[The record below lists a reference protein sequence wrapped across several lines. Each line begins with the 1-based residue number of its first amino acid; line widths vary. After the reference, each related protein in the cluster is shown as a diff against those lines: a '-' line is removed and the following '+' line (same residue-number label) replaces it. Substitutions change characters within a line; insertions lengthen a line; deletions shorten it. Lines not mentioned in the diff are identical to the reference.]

1 MDLVTV
7 ASIKQLAPINQTTDD
22 GLLGVIVAAV
32 NVWIPN
38 WLNRS
43 LDSTQRSDLL
53 DGNGSRVL
61 MTPEFPITAVASL
74 AVDGT
79 AIPAASSLI
88 LPGYRF
94 HNRVLMLND
103 YRFTRGIGNVE
114 VTYTAGYSTPPADLA
129 FAATELALLA
139 FRDRERVGLTSKSV
153 AGEVIGLFNGEM
165 PARVKSIL
173 QPYKNVVPL

>member
-7 ASIKQLAPINQTTDD
+7 ASIKQLAPINQSGDD
-22 GLLGVIVAAV
+22 GLLAVIVAAV
-32 NVWIPN
+32 NTWVPN

-43 LDSTQRSDLL
+43 LDSLQRSDVL

-61 MTPEFPITAVASL
+61 MTPEWPITAVASL
-74 AVDGT
+74 AVDGVNL
-79 AIPAASSLI
+79 PASSSI
-88 LPGYRF
+88 ITAGYRF
-94 HNRVLMLND
+94 HNRVIMLND
-103 YRFTRGIGNVE
+103 YRFTRGVGNVE
-114 VTYTAGYSTPPADLA
+114 ITYTAGYQSVPADLA
-129 FAATELALLA
+129 SAATELALLM
-139 FRDRERVGLTSKSV
+139 FRDRDRVGLTSKSV